1 MEKIIGQY
9 GYSIRSDFFE
19 NNALSDVWSW
29 PGSGKSTAHLGTGGK
44 YDFLAGKFA
53 SGEPY
58 FIVTNQRYEFGFNE
72 IGRIVDTVR
81 PEEESADEEVLED
94 VYDKGGCVIFPAVT
108 EPVFMAKEDM
118 VIGFSTFSN
127 MSPGSA
133 LSTPRR
139 R

>member
-1 MEKIIGQY
+1 MKIT
-9 GYSIRSDFFE
+9 RF
-19 NNALSDVWSW
+19 SDVWSW
-29 PGSGKSTAHLGTGGK
+29 AGEWEEYDTSELEDK

-94 VYDKGGCVIFPAVT
+94 VYDKEGA
-108 EPVFMAKEDM
+108 
-118 VIGFSTFSN
+118 
-127 MSPGSA
+127 
-133 LSTPRR
+133 
-139 R
+139 